1 MEKSRVTAGL
11 QTIPRLSGVMS
22 RKGQHAQ
29 TSCHQPG
36 ILATLG
42 HTKHVPLLPRHSVH
56 QGVEASLLQED
67 LDLPDNQIME
77 HLVAMVVIRH
87 IALVEHILLS
97 SHRDSFH
104 LLLDLQVDLWLGYYL
119 QDPQAHLQDMGL
131 ELPPGLAV
139 APKDLDHQCRM
150 GPSNHQ
156 AKMEPLDHQTI
167 MEASDHQG
175 NIMALYHQAKTEALN
190 HQGIMGVLD
199 HLGKMGDLDYLG
211 KVEAWD
217 HLGIMEGLD
226 HLGKMGDLVHQ
237 GIMAALDH
245 LGIMAVLVYLGKTR
259 HLDHLGKVEDLEYQ
273 GIKED
278 QVVTLDSVK

>member
-104 LLLDLQVDLWLGYYL
+104 LLLDLQVDLWLGYYPQDL
-119 QDPQAHLQDMGL
+119 QVDLQDMGL
-131 ELPPGLAV
+131 EYPLGLAIT
-139 APKDLDHQCRM
+139 PKDLDHQCRM
-150 GPSNHQ
+150 K
-156 AKMEPLDHQTI
+156 ALDHQCN
-167 MEASDHQG
+167 MKGLDH
-175 NIMALYHQAKTEALN
+175 LAKTEVLS
-190 HQGIMGVLD
+190 HQGIMEVLDYLGRMGDSVHLDKVGDLDCQGIMEVLD
-199 HLGKMGDLDYLG
+199 HLGKTGDLDHLN
-211 KVEAWD
+211 KVEA
-217 HLGIMEGLD
+217 LD
-226 HLGKMGDLVHQ
+226 H
-237 GIMAALDH
+237 
-245 LGIMAVLVYLGKTR
+245 
-259 HLDHLGKVEDLEYQ
+259 
-273 GIKED
+273 
-278 QVVTLDSVK
+278 

>member
-1 MEKSRVTAGL
+1 MEKCRVTAGL

-104 LLLDLQVDLWLGYYL
+104 LLLDLQVDLWLGYYPQDL
-119 QDPQAHLQDMGL
+119 QVDLQDMGL
-131 ELPPGLAV
+131 EYPLGLAIT
-139 APKDLDHQCRM
+139 PKDLDHQCRM
-150 GPSNHQ
+150 G
-156 AKMEPLDHQTI
+156 ALD
-167 MEASDHQG
+167 
-175 NIMALYHQAKTEALN
+175 
-190 HQGIMGVLD
+190 HQGIMKVLDHLAKMQVLNHRGIMEFLD
-199 HLGKMGDLDYLG
+199 HLGKMGDMDRLD

-217 HLGIMEGLD
+217 HQGIMGDLV
-226 HLGKMGDLVHQ
+226 HQGKMGDLVHQ
-237 GIMAALDH
+237 GKMEVLDH
-245 LGIMAVLVYLGKTR
+245 
-259 HLDHLGKVEDLEYQ
+259 
-273 GIKED
+273 
-278 QVVTLDSVK
+278 

>member
-42 HTKHVPLLPRHSVH
+42 HTKHVPLLRRHSVH

-104 LLLDLQVDLWLGYYL
+104 LLLDLQVDLWLGYYPQDL
-119 QDPQAHLQDMGL
+119 QVDLQDMGL
-131 ELPPGLAV
+131 EYPLGLAIT
-139 APKDLDHQCRM
+139 PKDLDHQCRM
-150 GPSNHQ
+150 K
-156 AKMEPLDHQTI
+156 ALDHQCN
-167 MEASDHQG
+167 MKGLDH
-175 NIMALYHQAKTEALN
+175 LAKTEVLS
-190 HQGIMGVLD
+190 HQGIMEVLDYLGRMGDSVHLDKVGDLDCQGIMEVLD
-199 HLGKMGDLDYLG
+199 HLGKTGDLDHLN
-211 KVEAWD
+211 KVEA
-217 HLGIMEGLD
+217 LD
-226 HLGKMGDLVHQ
+226 H
-237 GIMAALDH
+237 
-245 LGIMAVLVYLGKTR
+245 
-259 HLDHLGKVEDLEYQ
+259 
-273 GIKED
+273 
-278 QVVTLDSVK
+278 

>member
-104 LLLDLQVDLWLGYYL
+104 LLLDLQVDLWLGYYPQDL
-119 QDPQAHLQDMGL
+119 QVDLQDMGL
-131 ELPPGLAV
+131 EYPLGLAIT
-139 APKDLDHQCRM
+139 PKDLDHQCRM
-150 GPSNHQ
+150 E
-156 AKMEPLDHQTI
+156 ALDHQCN
-167 MEASDHQG
+167 MKGLDH
-175 NIMALYHQAKTEALN
+175 LAKTEVLS
-190 HQGIMGVLD
+190 HQGIMEVLDYLGRMGDSVHLDKVGDLDCQGIMEVLD
-199 HLGKMGDLDYLG
+199 HLGKTGDLDHLN
-211 KVEAWD
+211 KVEA
-217 HLGIMEGLD
+217 LD
-226 HLGKMGDLVHQ
+226 H
-237 GIMAALDH
+237 
-245 LGIMAVLVYLGKTR
+245 
-259 HLDHLGKVEDLEYQ
+259 
-273 GIKED
+273 
-278 QVVTLDSVK
+278 

>member
-150 GPSNHQ
+150 GASNHQ
-156 AKMEPLDHQTI
+156 AKMEPLDHQAI

-175 NIMALYHQAKTEALN
+175 NIMALYHLAKTEALN
-190 HQGIMGVLD
+190 HQGIMEVLD
-199 HLGKMGDLDYLG
+199 HLGKMGDLDYLD

-237 GIMAALDH
+237 GIMEALDH

>member
-1 MEKSRVTAGL
+1 MEKCRVTAGL

-104 LLLDLQVDLWLGYYL
+104 LLLDLQVDLWLGYYPQDL
-119 QDPQAHLQDMGL
+119 QVDLQDMGL
-131 ELPPGLAV
+131 EYPLGLAIT
-139 APKDLDHQCRM
+139 PKDLDHQCRM
-150 GPSNHQ
+150 K
-156 AKMEPLDHQTI
+156 ALDHQCN
-167 MEASDHQG
+167 MKGLDH
-175 NIMALYHQAKTEALN
+175 LAKTEVLS
-190 HQGIMGVLD
+190 HQGIMEVLDYLGRMGDSVHLDKVGDLDCQGIMEVLD
-199 HLGKMGDLDYLG
+199 HLGKTGDLDHLN
-211 KVEAWD
+211 KVEA
-217 HLGIMEGLD
+217 LD
-226 HLGKMGDLVHQ
+226 H
-237 GIMAALDH
+237 
-245 LGIMAVLVYLGKTR
+245 
-259 HLDHLGKVEDLEYQ
+259 
-273 GIKED
+273 
-278 QVVTLDSVK
+278 

>member
-29 TSCHQPG
+29 TLCHQPG

-42 HTKHVPLLPRHSVH
+42 HTKHVPLLRRHSVH

-77 HLVAMVVIRH
+77 HLVAMVVTRH

-104 LLLDLQVDLWLGYYL
+104 LLLDLQVDLWLGYYPQDL
-119 QDPQAHLQDMGL
+119 QVDLQDMGL
-131 ELPPGLAV
+131 EYPLGLAV

-150 GPSNHQ
+150 G
-156 AKMEPLDHQTI
+156 ALD
-167 MEASDHQG
+167 
-175 NIMALYHQAKTEALN
+175 
-190 HQGIMGVLD
+190 HQGIMKVLDHLAKMQVLNHRGIMEFLD
-199 HLGKMGDLDYLG
+199 HLGKMGDMDRLD

-217 HLGIMEGLD
+217 HQGIMGDLV
-226 HLGKMGDLVHQ
+226 HQGKMGDLVHQ
-237 GIMAALDH
+237 GKMEVLDH
-245 LGIMAVLVYLGKTR
+245 
-259 HLDHLGKVEDLEYQ
+259 
-273 GIKED
+273 
-278 QVVTLDSVK
+278 